1 MLELMRRPLTR
12 ESRTRIWIGVV
23 LTCACSPM
31 ASSPAAQAPPAVVA
45 AGAPGD
51 PPPDEPPVQ
60 LPDAPAPGPTSALPG
75 MPEAMPG
82 AVLADEGDAGAG
94 PTMQPVAAR
103 PDAPRG
109 DAAAWVDAHNRY
121 RARHCAAALTWSAKL
136 AEVAQRWA
144 NALRDRGCQF
154 GHSGGN
160 FGENLAAGTKGTLDP
175 GSVVKMWYDEIA
187 QYRFPDGG
195 FSMETGHFTQVVWRG
210 TQRVGCGHSQCK
222 GMDIYVCEYDPPGNW
237 EGQYRDNVRPRGC
250 R

>member
-1 MLELMRRPLTR
+1 M
-12 ESRTRIWIGVV
+12 RIWIGIG
-23 LTCACSPM
+23 LIGACIPV
-31 ASSPAAQAPPAVVA
+31 ASSPGGQAPPPVALASPPALPPGEPGVQRQDAPPSGMAAAVEANDPDPGLTGGPPGGPSEPLIEPA
-45 AGAPGD
+45 AASHATRGD
-51 PPPDEPPVQ
+51 P
-60 LPDAPAPGPTSALPG
+60 
-75 MPEAMPG
+75 
-82 AVLADEGDAGAG
+82 
-94 PTMQPVAAR
+94 
-103 PDAPRG
+103 
-109 DAAAWVDAHNRY
+109 AAWLDAHNRY
-121 RARHCAAALTWSAKL
+121 RAKHCAAALTWSPRL

-160 FGENLAAGTKGTLDP
+160 YGENLAAGTQGTLDP
-175 GSVVKMWYDEIA
+175 VAVVKMWYDEIA

-210 TQRVGCGHSQCK
+210 TKQVGCGRSQCK

>member
-1 MLELMRRPLTR
+1 M
-12 ESRTRIWIGVV
+12 RIWIGIA
-23 LTCACSPM
+23 LAGACVPV
-31 ASSPAAQAPPAVVA
+31 ASAPGAQPPPAQPPPGALVA
-45 AGAPGD
+45 SQ

-60 LPDAPAPGPTSALPG
+60 RADAPPPGMSTPVDEVDDPGPGLPG
-75 MPEAMPG
+75 PLIEPA
-82 AVLADEGDAGAG
+82 AAGQAG
-94 PTMQPVAAR
+94 
-103 PDAPRG
+103 RG
-109 DAAAWVDAHNRY
+109 DAAAWLDAHNRY
-121 RARHCAAALTWSAKL
+121 RAKHCAAALTWSAKL

-160 FGENLAAGTKGTLDP
+160 YGENLAAGTQGTLDP
-175 GSVVKMWYDEIA
+175 GAVVKMWYDEIA
-187 QYRFPDGG
+187 RYHFPDGG

-210 TQRVGCGHSQCK
+210 TKQVGCGHSQCK

>member
-1 MLELMRRPLTR
+1 M
-12 ESRTRIWIGVV
+12 RIWIGIA
-23 LTCACSPM
+23 LTCACSPV
-31 ASSPAAQAPPAVVA
+31 ATSSPGAQAPPAVVA
-45 AGAPGD
+45 ASAPGG
-51 PPPDEPPVQ
+51 PPPDEPWVQ
-60 LPDAPAPGPTSALPG
+60 QPDAPAAGGMFGAMPPA
-75 MPEAMPG
+75 MPE
-82 AVLADEGDAGAG
+82 DEGDPGAG
-94 PTMQPVAAR
+94 PTMEPVAAS

-109 DAAAWVDAHNRY
+109 DGAAWVDAHNRF
-121 RARHCAAALTWSAKL
+121 RAKHCAAALTWSAKL

-154 GHSGGN
+154 GHSGGK

-175 GSVVKMWYDEIA
+175 ASVVKMWYDEIA

>member
-1 MLELMRRPLTR
+1 M
-12 ESRTRIWIGVV
+12 
-23 LTCACSPM
+23 
-31 ASSPAAQAPPAVVA
+31 
-45 AGAPGD
+45 
-51 PPPDEPPVQ
+51 PV
-60 LPDAPAPGPTSALPG
+60 
-75 MPEAMPG
+75 AMPG
-82 AVLADEGDAGAG
+82 GLIEGAEPAE
-94 PTMQPVAAR
+94 QPGSAPAIEPAAAR
-103 PDAPRG
+103 SGAPR
-109 DAAAWVDAHNRY
+109 DAIAWVDAHNRY

-144 NALRDRGCQF
+144 SALRDRGCQF
-154 GHSGGN
+154 GHSGGTY
-160 FGENLAAGTKGTLDP
+160 GENLAAGTRGTLDP
-175 GSVVKMWYDEIA
+175 GTVVKMWYDEIA

>member
-1 MLELMRRPLTR
+1 M
-12 ESRTRIWIGVV
+12 RIWIGIT

-31 ASSPAAQAPPAVVA
+31 ASSPGTQAPPAVVA
-45 AGAPGD
+45 TRALG
-51 PPPDEPPVQ
+51 PPPDEPAMQ
-60 LPDAPAPGPTSALPG
+60 LPDAPAPGPTS
-75 MPEAMPG
+75 MPG
-82 AVLADEGDAGAG
+82 AMPEGMSAALVADDGDPGAG
-94 PTMQPVAAR
+94 PTMEPVAAG

-109 DAAAWVDAHNRY
+109 DGAAWVDAHNRF

-144 NALRDRGCQF
+144 NALRDRGCPL
-154 GHSGGN
+154 GHSGGK

-175 GSVVKMWYDEIA
+175 ASVVKMWYDEIA

-222 GMDIYVCEYDPPGNW
+222 GMDLYVCEYDPPGNW

>member
-1 MLELMRRPLTR
+1 MSTAVDQADDPGPGLPGPLI
-12 ESRTRIWIGVV
+12 E
-23 LTCACSPM
+23 
-31 ASSPAAQAPPAVVA
+31 PAA
-45 AGAPGD
+45 AGTG
-51 PPPDEPPVQ
+51 
-60 LPDAPAPGPTSALPG
+60 GH
-75 MPEAMPG
+75 
-82 AVLADEGDAGAG
+82 
-94 PTMQPVAAR
+94 
-103 PDAPRG
+103 G

-121 RARHCAAALTWSAKL
+121 RAKHCAAALTWSAKL

-160 FGENLAAGTKGTLDP
+160 YGENLAAGTQGTLDP
-175 GSVVKMWYDEIA
+175 ASVVKMWYDEIA

-195 FSMETGHFTQVVWRG
+195 FSTETGHFTQVVWRG
-210 TQRVGCGHSQCK
+210 TKQVGCGHSQCK

>member
-1 MLELMRRPLTR
+1 M
-12 ESRTRIWIGVV
+12 RIWIGIV
-23 LTCACSPM
+23 LTAGCGPI
-31 ASSPAAQAPPAVVA
+31 ASSSGSQAPPAVIA
-45 AGAPGD
+45 ASEPG
-51 PPPDEPPVQ
+51 PPPDEPRVQ
-60 LPDAPAPGPTSALPG
+60 LADAPAP
-75 MPEAMPG
+75 EAASPAGVM
-82 AVLADEGDAGAG
+82 VEEVDDAGPG
-94 PTMQPVAAR
+94 PGVTFDRAAASQG
-103 PDAPRG
+103 APHG

-121 RARHCAAALTWSAKL
+121 RAKHCAVALTWSARL
-136 AEVAQRWA
+136 ADVAQRWA

-175 GSVVKMWYDEIA
+175 ASVVKMWYDEIA

>member
-1 MLELMRRPLTR
+1 M
-12 ESRTRIWIGVV
+12 RIWIGIA
-23 LTCACSPM
+23 LTCACRPM
-31 ASSPAAQAPPAVVA
+31 ASSPGAQGPPAVVA
-45 AGAPGD
+45 ASAPGGS
-51 PPPDEPPVQ
+51 PDEPWVQ
-60 LPDAPAPGPTSALPG
+60 LPDAPAPDPGSAPGAVPAILPG
-75 MPEAMPG
+75 AMPG
-82 AVLADEGDAGAG
+82 ATLDDEGDSGAG
-94 PTMQPVAAR
+94 PQLQPATAR
-103 PDAPRG
+103 SDAPRG
-109 DAAAWVDAHNRY
+109 GGAAWVDAHNRF
-121 RARHCAAALTWSAKL
+121 RAKHCAAALTWSAKL

-160 FGENLAAGTKGTLDP
+160 YGENLAAGTKGTLDP

>member
-1 MLELMRRPLTR
+1 M
-12 ESRTRIWIGVV
+12 RIWIGIA
-23 LTCACSPM
+23 LICACRPV
-31 ASSPAAQAPPAVVA
+31 ASSPGAQAPPAVVVA
-45 AGAPGD
+45 SAPGGPPGD
-51 PPPDEPPVQ
+51 PWVQ
-60 LPDAPAPGPTSALPG
+60 LPDAPAPGPGSA
-75 MPEAMPG
+75 PG
-82 AVLADEGDAGAG
+82 ALVADEDDPGAG
-94 PTMQPVAAR
+94 PAIVPGAAGQ
-103 PDAPRG
+103 DAPRG
-109 DAAAWVDAHNRY
+109 DAAAWVEAHNRF
-121 RARHCAAALTWSAKL
+121 RSRHCAAALTWSAKL

-144 NALRDRGCQF
+144 RALRDRGCQF
-154 GHSGGN
+154 GHSGGTY
-160 FGENLAAGTKGTLDP
+160 GENLAAGTKGTLDP

>member
-1 MLELMRRPLTR
+1 M
-12 ESRTRIWIGVV
+12 RIWIGIA
-23 LTCACSPM
+23 LTCACSPV
-31 ASSPAAQAPPAVVA
+31 ASWPGAQAPPAVVVA
-45 AGAPGD
+45 SAPGGS
-51 PPPDEPPVQ
+51 PPDEPPVQ
-60 LPDAPAPGPTSALPG
+60 RPDAPAPG
-75 MPEAMPG
+75 
-82 AVLADEGDAGAG
+82 AVFEEIEDPGAG
-94 PTMQPVAAR
+94 PAIEPAAAR
-103 PDAPRG
+103 QDAPR
-109 DAAAWVDAHNRY
+109 DAAAWVDAHNRL

-144 NALRDRGCQF
+144 QALRDRGCQF

-160 FGENLAAGTKGTLDP
+160 YGENLAAGTKGTLDP
-175 GSVVKMWYDEIA
+175 GSVVKMWYDEIS

-210 TQRVGCGHSQCK
+210 TQRVGCGHSRCK

>member
-1 MLELMRRPLTR
+1 MRF
-12 ESRTRIWIGVV
+12 WIGIA
-23 LTCACSPM
+23 LTCACRPG
-31 ASSPAAQAPPAVVA
+31 ASSPGAQTPPAVVVA
-45 AGAPGD
+45 SEPGGS
-51 PPPDEPPVQ
+51 PPEEPPVQ
-60 LPDAPAPGPTSALPG
+60 LPDAPAPAGVSPPG
-75 MPEAMPG
+75 AEAGTLPG
-82 AVLADEGDAGAG
+82 AVPGAVAEEIEDPGAG
-94 PTMQPVAAR
+94 PAIQPAAAR
-103 PDAPRG
+103 SDAPR
-109 DAAAWVDAHNRY
+109 DAAAWVDAHNRF

-154 GHSGGN
+154 AHSGGN
-160 FGENLAAGTKGTLDP
+160 YGENLAAGTKGTLDP

>member
-1 MLELMRRPLTR
+1 M
-12 ESRTRIWIGVV
+12 RIWIGIA
-23 LTCACSPM
+23 LIGACIPV
-31 ASSPAAQAPPAVVA
+31 ASSPGGPALP
-45 AGAPGD
+45 GAPAS
-51 PPPDEPPVQ
+51 PPPRG
-60 LPDAPAPGPTSALPG
+60 PDAPAAQGQDAPPG
-75 MPEAMPG
+75 MT
-82 AVLADEGDAGAG
+82 DE
-94 PTMQPVAAR
+94 
-103 PDAPRG
+103 PDAPDPG
-109 DAAAWVDAHNRY
+109 LTGAPPGPLIEPAAAGQAARSDPTGWVDAHNRY
-121 RARHCAAALTWSAKL
+121 RAKHCAAALTWSPRL

-160 FGENLAAGTKGTLDP
+160 YGENLAAGTKGTLDP
-175 GSVVKMWYDEIA
+175 ASVVKMWYDEIA

-210 TQRVGCGHSQCK
+210 TRQVGCGHSQCK